1 MKENNFVLKSASDVS
16 SFIINL
22 ATKTIKSK
30 EANVVVKLRKQKVS
44 LKLKPSKELFR
55 QNLLDYFHCKQSDII
70 APYRTRNKPLPTQA
84 PLQARQTEVIENSA
98 CHRLYKNAL
107 EKSERAESAKPYLS

>member
-70 APYRTRNKPLPTQA
+70 VIA
-84 PLQARQTEVIENSA
+84 ARSA
-98 CHRLYKNAL
+98 AARRGPFGLL
-107 EKSERAESAKPYLS
+107 ISGR